1 MIYLYKVPNKCPVLP
16 DALHMADLLH
26 IGNINLLSV
35 CNIVIAAADT
45 STGEKKHNVFCLLL
59 VPG

>member
-1 MIYLYKVPNKCPVLP
+1 MIYLYKGPNKCPVLP

-35 CNIVIAAADT
+35 CNIVIAADT